1 MIHILETRDP
11 QDLRQ
16 ILQDIKVDPYGIEIM
31 LPKAVQ
37 HLVRINSI
45 SCIAANIL
53 KQEMLSL
60 GGDVAVARNALTGKA
75 RKTDCLLMATLSQ
88 FNRLTEKLNRQPFGL
103 DRLAHD
109 LSDSLTSYQKDEFN
123 LDLGRYKLTLRQGKT
138 CIMGVVNLTPDS
150 FSGDGLYK
158 GLSPTEL
165 KGTVPKGT
173 VPESVVDF
181 VERMVDDGA
190 DIIDIGGE
198 STRPGAEPILV
209 KEELE
214 RTIPIIKKIA
224 RKIKAP
230 ISIDTYK
237 PEVARQALDNGAVMV
252 NDITGLNNKMAKIVS
267 KYKAGVVIMHMKGNP
282 RTMQNN
288 PVYKSL
294 IDEIIEYLDKAISE
308 AVAWGIDRERIIV
321 DPGIGFG
328 KTLGHNLEILKRL
341 REFKILGRPILV
353 GPSRKS
359 FLGKI
364 LNAGP
369 QERIFGTVSACI
381 LAVKNGANIV
391 RVHDIVAVKQA
402 MKVLNTINNIR

>member
-1 MIHILETRDP
+1 MRILQPSNHKE
-11 QDLRQ
+11 LKK
-16 ILQDIKVDPYGIEIM
+16 LMQDIKVDPYGIEIM
-31 LPKAVQ
+31 LPKAVN

-60 GGDVAVARNALTGKA
+60 GGDVAVARDALTGKVK
-75 RKTDCLLMATLSQ
+75 KTDCLLMATLSQ

-103 DRLAHD
+103 NRLAHD
-109 LSDSLTSYQKDEFN
+109 LSDNLTNYQKDEFN
-123 LDLGRYKLTLRQGKT
+123 LDLGRYKLILRQGKT
-138 CIMGVVNLTPDS
+138 YIMGIVNLTPDS
-150 FSGDGLYK
+150 FSADGLYR
-158 GLSPTEL
+158 TAY
-165 KGTVPKGT
+165 
-173 VPESVVDF
+173 SVQRIADSKRVVEF

-198 STRPGAEPILV
+198 STRPGAEPIPV

-224 RKIKAP
+224 RKIKVP

-267 KYKAGVVIMHMKGNP
+267 KYKAGVVLMHMKGNP

-294 IDEIIEYLDKAISE
+294 IDEITEYLDKAISE

-328 KTLGHNLEILKRL
+328 KTLEHNLEILKRL
-341 REFKILGRPILV
+341 REFKILGRPMLV

-369 QERIFGTVSACI
+369 QERIFGTVSACV
-381 LAVKNGANIV
+381 LAVKNGANVI
-391 RVHDIVAVKQA
+391 RVHDVKAVKQA
-402 MKVLNTINNIR
+402 FKVFDAIALID

>member
-1 MIHILETRDP
+1 MRILQPNNHKE
-11 QDLRQ
+11 LKK
-16 ILQDIKVDPYGIEIM
+16 LMQDIKVAPYGIEIM
-31 LPKAVQ
+31 LPKAVN

-60 GGDVAVARNALTGKA
+60 GGDVAVARDALTGKVK
-75 RKTDCLLMATLSQ
+75 KTDCLLMATLSQ

-109 LSDSLTSYQKDEFN
+109 LSDNLTNYQKDEFN
-123 LDLGRYKLTLRQGKT
+123 LDLGRYKLILRQGKT
-138 CIMGVVNLTPDS
+138 YIMGIVNLTPDS
-150 FSGDGLYK
+150 FSADGLYQ
-158 GLSPTEL
+158 GLI
-165 KGTVPKGT
+165 PKGT
-173 VPESVVDF
+173 VPERVFDF
-181 VERMVDDGA
+181 VERMVEDGA

-198 STRPGAEPILV
+198 STRPGAEPIPV
-209 KEELE
+209 KEELK

-224 RKIKAP
+224 RKIKVP

-267 KYKAGVVIMHMKGNP
+267 KYKAGVVLMHMKGNP

-294 IDEIIEYLDKAISE
+294 IDEITEYLDKAISE

-328 KTLGHNLEILKRL
+328 KTLEHNLELLKRL
-341 REFKILGRPILV
+341 REFKILGRPMLV

-369 QERIFGTVSACI
+369 QERIFGTVSACV
-381 LAVKNGANIV
+381 LAVKNGANII
-391 RVHDIVAVKQA
+391 RVHDVKAVKEA
-402 MKVLNTINNIR
+402 IKVLNTISNVK

>member
-1 MIHILETRDP
+1 MRILQPLNHKE
-11 QDLRQ
+11 LKK
-16 ILQDIKVDPYGIEIM
+16 LMQDIKVDPYGIKIM
-31 LPKAVQ
+31 LPKAIN

-60 GGDVAVARNALTGKA
+60 GGDVAVARDALTGKG
-75 RKTDCLLMATLSQ
+75 RRTDCLLMATLSQ

-109 LSDSLTSYQKDEFN
+109 LSDSLTNYQKDEFN
-123 LDLGRYKLTLRQGKT
+123 LNLGRYKLALRQGRT
-138 CIMGVVNLTPDS
+138 YIMGIVNLTPDS
-150 FSGDGLYK
+150 FSADGLYR
-158 GLSPTEL
+158 TAY
-165 KGTVPKGT
+165 
-173 VPESVVDF
+173 SVQRTAYIIDYVKK
-181 VERMVDDGA
+181 MVDDGA
-190 DIIDIGGE
+190 DIIDIGAE
-198 STRPGAEPILV
+198 STRPGAEPIPV

-214 RTIPIIKKIA
+214 RVMPIIKKIA
-224 RKIKAP
+224 KKINVP

-237 PEVARQALDNGAVMV
+237 PEVARQALDCGAVMV

-267 KYKAGVVIMHMKGNP
+267 KYKAGVVLMHMKGNP

-294 IDEIIEYLDKAISE
+294 IDELIEYLDKAISE
-308 AVAWGIDRERIIV
+308 AVSWGIDREKIIV

-328 KTLGHNLEILKRL
+328 KTLEHNLEILKRL
-341 REFKILGRPILV
+341 REFKILGRPMLV
-353 GPSRKS
+353 GLSRKS

-369 QERIFGTVSACI
+369 QERIFGTVSSCV
-381 LAVKNGANIV
+381 LAVKNGTNIL
-391 RVHDIVAVKQA
+391 RVHDVKAVKQA
-402 MKVLNTINNIR
+402 IKVLNTINNVK

>member
-1 MIHILETRDP
+1 MRILQPNNHKE
-11 QDLRQ
+11 LKK
-16 ILQDIKVDPYGIEIM
+16 LMQDIKVAPYGIEIM
-31 LPKAVQ
+31 LPKAVN

-60 GGDVAVARNALTGKA
+60 GGDVAVARDALTGKVK
-75 RKTDCLLMATLSQ
+75 KTDCLLMATLSQ

-109 LSDSLTSYQKDEFN
+109 LSDNLTNYQKDEFN
-123 LDLGRYKLTLRQGKT
+123 LDLGRYKLILRQGKT
-138 CIMGVVNLTPDS
+138 YIMGIVNLTPDS
-150 FSGDGLYK
+150 FSADGLYQ
-158 GLSPTEL
+158 GLI
-165 KGTVPKGT
+165 PKGT
-173 VPESVVDF
+173 VPERVFDF
-181 VERMVDDGA
+181 VERMVEDGA

-198 STRPGAEPILV
+198 STRPGAEPIPV

-214 RTIPIIKKIA
+214 RTMPIIKKIA
-224 RKIKAP
+224 RKIKVP

-267 KYKAGVVIMHMKGNP
+267 KYKAGVVLMHMKGNP

-294 IDEIIEYLDKAISE
+294 IDEITEYLDKAISE

-328 KTLGHNLEILKRL
+328 KTLEHNLELLKRL
-341 REFKILGRPILV
+341 REFKILGRPMLV

-369 QERIFGTVSACI
+369 QERIFGTVSACV
-381 LAVKNGANIV
+381 LAVKNGANII
-391 RVHDIVAVKQA
+391 RVHDVKAVKEA
-402 MKVLNTINNIR
+402 IKVLNTISNVK

>member
-1 MIHILETRDP
+1 MRILKDNNHKE
-11 QDLRQ
+11 LKK
-16 ILQDIKVDPYGIEIM
+16 LMQDIKVDPYGIKIM
-31 LPKAVQ
+31 LPKAVS

-60 GGDVAVARNALTGKA
+60 GGDVAVARDVLTGKA

-109 LSDSLTSYQKDEFN
+109 LSDSLTNYQKDEFDLN
-123 LDLGRYKLTLRQGKT
+123 LGRYKLALRQGRT
-138 CIMGVVNLTPDS
+138 YIMGIVNLTPDS
-150 FSGDGLYK
+150 FSGDGLYQ
-158 GLSPTEL
+158 GESPPPRHRRG
-165 KGTVPKGT
+165 KGTVPDR
-173 VPESVVDF
+173 VVDF
-181 VERMVDDGA
+181 VERMVDGGA

-198 STRPGAEPILV
+198 SARPGAEPIPI

-224 RKIKAP
+224 KKIKVP

-288 PVYKSL
+288 PAYKSL

-328 KTLGHNLEILKRL
+328 KTLEHNLEILNRL
-341 REFKILGRPILV
+341 KEFKILGRPILV

-369 QERIFGTVSACI
+369 GERIFGTVSACV

-402 MKVLNTINNIR
+402 IKVLNTINKVR

>member
-1 MIHILETRDP
+1 MIQILQASDP
-11 QDLRQ
+11 QNLRE
-16 ILQDIKVDPYGIEIM
+16 IMQDIKVDSYGIKIM
-31 LPKAVQ
+31 LPKAIH

-60 GGDVAVARNALTGKA
+60 GGDVAVARDALTGKA

-123 LDLGRYKLTLRQGKT
+123 LNLGRYKLALRQGRAY
-138 CIMGVVNLTPDS
+138 IMGIVNLTPDS
-150 FSGDGLYK
+150 FSADGLYQ
-158 GLSPTEL
+158 S
-165 KGTVPKGT
+165 
-173 VPESVVDF
+173 SVISHQSSVNKIIEY
-181 VERMVDDGA
+181 VQKLVNEGA

-198 STRPGAEPILV
+198 STRPGAVAIPV

-224 RKIKAP
+224 KKIKVP
-230 ISIDTYK
+230 ISVDTYK

-252 NDITGLNNKMAKIVS
+252 NDITGLNNKMAEIVS

-282 RTMQNN
+282 RTMQSN

-294 IDEIIEYLDKAISE
+294 IDEITEYLDKVISR
-308 AVAWGIDRERIIV
+308 AVAWGMDRERIIV

-328 KTLGHNLEILKRL
+328 KTLEHNLEILKRL

-353 GPSRKS
+353 SPSRKS

-364 LNAGP
+364 LNVGP

-381 LAVKNGANIV
+381 LAVKNGANVI
-391 RVHDIVAVKQA
+391 RVHDVKAVKEA
-402 MKVLNTINNIR
+402 IKVLNTISNVK

>member
-1 MIHILETRDP
+1 M
-11 QDLRQ
+11 
-16 ILQDIKVDPYGIEIM
+16 QDIKVDPYGIEIM
-31 LPKAVQ
+31 LPKAVN

-60 GGDVAVARNALTGKA
+60 GGDVAVARDALTGKVK
-75 RKTDCLLMATLSQ
+75 KTDCLLMATLSQ

-103 DRLAHD
+103 NRLAHD
-109 LSDSLTSYQKDEFN
+109 LSDNLTNYQKDEFN
-123 LDLGRYKLTLRQGKT
+123 LDLGRYKLILRQGKT
-138 CIMGVVNLTPDS
+138 YIMGIVNLTPDS
-150 FSGDGLYK
+150 FSADGLYR
-158 GLSPTEL
+158 TAY
-165 KGTVPKGT
+165 
-173 VPESVVDF
+173 SVQRIADSKRVVEF

-198 STRPGAEPILV
+198 STRPGAEPIPV

-224 RKIKAP
+224 RKIKVP

-267 KYKAGVVIMHMKGNP
+267 KYKAGVVLMHMKGNP

-294 IDEIIEYLDKAISE
+294 IDEITEYLDKAISE

-328 KTLGHNLEILKRL
+328 KTLEHNLEILKRL
-341 REFKILGRPILV
+341 REFKILGRPMLV

-369 QERIFGTVSACI
+369 QERIFGTVSACV
-381 LAVKNGANIV
+381 LAVKNGANVI
-391 RVHDIVAVKQA
+391 RVHDVKAVKQA
-402 MKVLNTINNIR
+402 FKVFDAIALID

>member
-1 MIHILETRDP
+1 MRILQPNNHKE
-11 QDLRQ
+11 LKK
-16 ILQDIKVDPYGIEIM
+16 LMQDIKVDPYGIEIM
-31 LPKAVQ
+31 LPKAVN

-60 GGDVAVARNALTGKA
+60 GGDVAVARDALTGKVK
-75 RKTDCLLMATLSQ
+75 KTDCLLMATLSQ

-109 LSDSLTSYQKDEFN
+109 LSDNLTNYQKDEFN
-123 LDLGRYKLTLRQGKT
+123 LDLGRYKLILRQGKT
-138 CIMGVVNLTPDS
+138 YIMGIVNLTPDS
-150 FSGDGLYK
+150 FSGDGLYQ
-158 GLSPTEL
+158 GLSL
-165 KGTVPKGT
+165 KGTVP
-173 VPESVVDF
+173 ERIFDF
-181 VERMVDDGA
+181 VEKMIKDGA

-198 STRPGAEPILV
+198 STRPGAEPIPV

-224 RKIKAP
+224 RKIKVP

-237 PEVARQALDNGAVMV
+237 PEVARQALDCGAVMV

-267 KYKAGVVIMHMKGNP
+267 KYKAGVVLMHMKGNP

-294 IDEIIEYLDKAISE
+294 IDEIIEYLDRAISE

-328 KTLGHNLEILKRL
+328 KTLEHNLEILKRL
-341 REFKILGRPILV
+341 REFKILGRPMLV

-369 QERIFGTVSACI
+369 QERIFGTVSACV
-381 LAVKNGANIV
+381 LAVKNGANVI
-391 RVHDIVAVKQA
+391 RVHDVKAVKEA
-402 MKVLNTINNIR
+402 IKVLNTINNVK

>member
-198 STRPGAEPILV
+198 STRPGAEPIPV

>member
-1 MIHILETRDP
+1 MRILQPNNHKE
-11 QDLRQ
+11 LKK
-16 ILQDIKVDPYGIEIM
+16 LMQDIKVDPYGIEIM

-60 GGDVAVARNALTGKA
+60 GGDVAVARDALTGKVK
-75 RKTDCLLMATLSQ
+75 KTDCLLMATLSQ

-109 LSDSLTSYQKDEFN
+109 LSDNLVNYQKEEFN
-123 LDLGRYKLTLRQGKT
+123 LDLGRYKLILRQGKT
-138 CIMGVVNLTPDS
+138 YIMGIVNLTPDS
-150 FSGDGLYK
+150 FSADGLYGPSAISHQPSANK
-158 GLSPTEL
+158 IIEYVQKL
-165 KGTVPKGT
+165 
-173 VPESVVDF
+173 
-181 VERMVDDGA
+181 VDDGA

-198 STRPGAEPILV
+198 STRPGAEPIPV

-224 RKIKAP
+224 RKIKVP

-237 PEVARQALDNGAVMV
+237 PEVARQALDCGAVMV

-267 KYKAGVVIMHMKGNP
+267 KYKAGVVLMHMKGNP

-294 IDEIIEYLDKAISE
+294 IDEITEYLDKAISE

-328 KTLGHNLEILKRL
+328 KTLEHNLEILKRL
-341 REFKILGRPILV
+341 REFKILGRPMLV

-369 QERIFGTVSACI
+369 QERIFGTVSACV
-381 LAVKNGANIV
+381 LAVKNGANVI
-391 RVHDIVAVKQA
+391 RVHDVKAVKEA
-402 MKVLNTINNIR
+402 IKVLNTISNVK

>member
-1 MIHILETRDP
+1 MRILQPSNHKE
-11 QDLRQ
+11 LKK
-16 ILQDIKVDPYGIEIM
+16 LMQDIKVDPYGIEIM
-31 LPKAVQ
+31 LPKAVN

-60 GGDVAVARNALTGKA
+60 GGDVAVARDALTGKVK
-75 RKTDCLLMATLSQ
+75 KTDCLLMATLSQ

-103 DRLAHD
+103 NRLAHD
-109 LSDSLTSYQKDEFN
+109 LSDNLTNYQKDEFN
-123 LDLGRYKLTLRQGKT
+123 LDLGRYKLILRQGKT
-138 CIMGVVNLTPDS
+138 YIMGIVNLTPDS
-150 FSGDGLYK
+150 FSADGLYR
-158 GLSPTEL
+158 TAY
-165 KGTVPKGT
+165 
-173 VPESVVDF
+173 SVQRIADSKRVVEF

-198 STRPGAEPILV
+198 STRPGAEPIPV

-224 RKIKAP
+224 RKIKVP

-294 IDEIIEYLDKAISE
+294 IDEIIEYLDRAISE

-328 KTLGHNLEILKRL
+328 KTLEHNLEILKRL
-341 REFKILGRPILV
+341 REFKILGRPMLV

-369 QERIFGTVSACI
+369 QERIFGTVSACV
-381 LAVKNGANIV
+381 LAVKNGANVI
-391 RVHDIVAVKQA
+391 RVHDVKAVKQA
-402 MKVLNTINNIR
+402 FKVFDAIALID